1 MKKKHVLIDLITNA
15 LNYLLVNKIIKTSK
29 NTQKKKKQNK
39 KTTKNSPKTCNSCFI
54 HTNIAIEYPKRAILP
69 SPP

>member
-29 NTQKKKKQNK
+29 NTQKKKKTKQKNNK
-39 KTTKNSPKTCNSCFI
+39 K
-54 HTNIAIEYPKRAILP
+54 
-69 SPP
+69 